1 MCTTTNTWQ
10 PQTAPKYH
18 LAVLCVYC
26 AALDGVVR
34 MGRSLKDRAPQSDHE
49 TLHSALVQLKTKWA
63 ALCSKAV
70 DRFVSPSL
78 SLYVC
83 PNMYISICFIMKESG
98 SIFTTYIVCRCPD
111 YLISILQSVCVS
123 CCLCKG
129 LLWSIVSA
137 SSLAFVYSSF
147 TGFLLLLLW

>member
-1 MCTTTNTWQ
+1 MRHVIV
-10 PQTAPKYH
+10 TAG
-18 LAVLCVYC
+18 LAHVALLCVYC

-83 PNMYISICFIMKESG
+83 PSLQMSRLPDNQG
-98 SIFTTYIVCRCPD
+98 SF
-111 YLISILQSVCVS
+111 
-123 CCLCKG
+123 
-129 LLWSIVSA
+129 
-137 SSLAFVYSSF
+137 
-147 TGFLLLLLW
+147 